1 MSAGVIE
8 VIPPPALPRKQRK
21 PNYSILHY
29 VTGNSGATAAAHY
42 PENPYKRIYYEALD
56 SFFNAIKEIFDQ
68 STFKLFTQAKQLFMR
83 AAGKRN
89 VTEELKVLETHF
101 KGDYDSNSLTSEL
114 PTTSNDLQM

>member
-1 MSAGVIE
+1 MK
-8 VIPPPALPRKQRK
+8 L
-21 PNYSILHY
+21 SIL
-29 VTGNSGATAAAHY
+29 
-42 PENPYKRIYYEALD
+42 
-56 SFFNAIKEIFDQ
+56 FFNAIKEIFDQ

-89 VTEELKVLETHF
+89 VTDELKVLETHF